1 MPSRSAAPLG
11 LIALAALAA
20 SLSVTALGC
29 PSNTCFLKVCRG
41 DNCRCSISSC
51 GDGAAFDTK
60 QNRCRC
66 LKSFIPLAGQCMT
79 PEQANAYCGVGHHF
93 ENGGCVLNRCAPGD
107 ELDVSTGMC
116 TPRDRVNQVAT
127 QIGVEVGAGEK
138 LGCPPGQKLILDG
151 QAAACVPLSQTCARD
166 ETWNGQ
172 ACVKVTACPTGSV
185 WDATLGQCVQFAQ
198 GSDADELTVNVQQW
212 AAANYGPNGG
222 AGAPAFCGMFA
233 KKPLSFGVAEGSS
246 AMVRVSI
253 AMSFPDLE
261 VTKGALQ
268 ATAVFEPSGG
278 AVPAKGAAEVDRAA
292 QTVFTTLLLGG
303 GRASSASAGTVVRCA
318 VVNAAKP
325 QPVPATGG
333 L

>member
-1 MPSRSAAPLG
+1 MPSRSAAPMGFFL
-11 LIALAALAA
+11 LTALAAA
-20 SLSVTALGC
+20 LSVTALGC

-41 DNCRCSISSC
+41 ANCRCSISSC

-66 LKSFIPLAGQCMT
+66 LKGFIALAGQCLT
-79 PEQANAYCGVGHHF
+79 PEQADAYCGVGHHF
-93 ENGGCVLNRCAPGD
+93 ENGGCVLNRCASGD
-107 ELDVSTGMC
+107 ELDVSTGLC
-116 TPRDRVNQVAT
+116 IPRDRVNQVAT
-127 QIGVEVGAGEK
+127 QIGVEVGANQK

-151 QAAACVPLSQTCARD
+151 QAAACVPLAQTCARD

-172 ACVKVTACPTGSV
+172 ACVKVLACPTGSV
-185 WDATLGQCVQFAQ
+185 WDATLAQCVVFAQ
-198 GSDADELTVNVQQW
+198 GSGSDELTVNVQQW
-212 AAANYGPNGG
+212 ATANYGPNGG
-222 AGAPAFCGMFA
+222 AGVPAFCGMFA
-233 KKPLSFGVAEGSS
+233 KKPLSFGVGEGSS
-246 AMVRVSI
+246 AIVRVSI
-253 AMSFPDLE
+253 GMSFPDLE
-261 VTKGALQ
+261 VAKGALQ
-268 ATAVFEPSGG
+268 ATAVFDASGG

-303 GRASSASAGTVVRCA
+303 GRASAATAGTVVKCA